1 MEQDN
6 QQEKRRVSRI
16 LLVLLSWLL
25 FTLLVVALG
34 YPKVRSAL
42 DESGVLL
49 LLQDQQSGGGQAS
62 NLRTV
67 QVAFADS
74 PSSYQ
79 LFSTKGERL
88 GGSAYHDTFEA
99 LLNGPSLEAIKLGAV
114 SYIHPDTRRRGLT
127 LSNRI
132 LYVDLS
138 KEYLLSS
145 DLKRAYSQIKMTA
158 LGFPR
163 VKDVVVLV
171 EGEKSN

>member
-1 MEQDN
+1 ML
-6 QQEKRRVSRI
+6 I
-16 LLVLLSWLL
+16 LLSWLL

-34 YPKVRSAL
+34 YPKVRAAL

-49 LLQDQQSGGGQAS
+49 LLKNQQSESEQTS
-62 NLRTV
+62 NFRTV
-67 QVAFADS
+67 QVAFAIS
-74 PSSYQ
+74 PSTYQ
-79 LFSTKGERL
+79 LFSTKEPRL

-99 LLNGPSLEAIKLGAV
+99 LLHGPSLQALKMGAV
-114 SYIHPDTRRRGLT
+114 SYIHPDTRLRGIT

-145 DLKRAYSQIKMTA
+145 DLKRSFSQIKETA
-158 LGFPR
+158 LGFSR

-171 EGEKSN
+171 EGEQIN